1 MLLYGTGGGGW
12 WRGPKSEP
20 PIGGVRC
27 FLLALWPALLTSLL
41 TRQRA
46 CVCAARARSCAC
58 LAASRPSEMSRMSS
72 TTRILVTPSSTR
84 QSTRRAWSWQT
95 QWPTASPALASH
107 ASPRG
112 LPFCKHK
119 GHEAR
124 RRGHGY
130 DPQSDGHAPAAG
142 SPELREAGAICCQSV
157 VAHFQPT
164 QPMKCQACVLSVSI
178 RARGPSWYKANVKA
192 WRVAWTVDAGI

>member
-20 PIGGVRC
+20 PIGGVRS
-27 FLLALWPALLTSLL
+27 FRLALWPALLTTLL
-41 TRQRA
+41 TGNVPA
-46 CVCAARARSCAC
+46 CVPGARSCAC

-95 QWPTASPALASH
+95 QWPTASPAPASH

-124 RRGHGY
+124 RRGHGC
-130 DPQSDGHAPAAG
+130 DPRACWRRRGRSRGQLHFVHAFVQLCPMPLSAL
-142 SPELREAGAICCQSV
+142 SWHKLYICRFGCTSV
-157 VAHFQPT
+157 VPDIFW
-164 QPMKCQACVLSVSI
+164 V
-178 RARGPSWYKANVKA
+178 R
-192 WRVAWTVDAGI
+192 